1 MGKIKSLNKDNKS
14 LEFLTEYL
22 NTPSPTGFEY
32 TGQKV
37 WLDFLKDYVDTTFV
51 DTYGTAVGVI
61 NPDATYRVVIE
72 AHADEIS
79 RFVNYIDEK
88 WYIYVIRNGGSDHQ
102 IAPSM
107 RVNIWTK
114 NGPVT
119 GIFWRPAIHVRRD
132 GEDPKIQLHDL
143 SIDVWANNKEEVEKM
158 GIHVGTVVTFDAK
171 FMTLND
177 RYYVCRALDN
187 RIGGYMIAQV
197 AKKLKEHK
205 KKLPFWLY
213 IVNSVQE
220 EVGLYGAQM
229 ITDTIKPNVAIV
241 TDVTHD
247 TSTPLHMD
255 KKKHGDTRCGLWPV
269 VSYAPSVHHILRD
282 LSIQAA
288 EKNKIPFQRQASSRY
303 TGTDTDAFAF
313 SNGGVASTLISL
325 PLKYMHTTVESV
337 DKNDVEATIDLMY
350 HTLLELDPREDYK
363 YIKIKKS

>member
-1 MGKIKSLNKDNKS
+1 MSHTPSLDF
-14 LEFLTEYL
+14 LENYL
-22 NTPSPTGFEY
+22 NTPSPTWFESS
-32 TGQKV
+32 GQKV
-37 WLDFLKDYVDTTFV
+37 WLDFITPYVDTTFV
-51 DTYGTAVGVI
+51 DIYGTAVWVV
-61 NPDATYRVVIE
+61 NPEASYKVVIE

-79 RFVNYIDEK
+79 RFVNHIDDK

-114 NGPVT
+114 NGPIV
-119 GIFWRPAIHVRRD
+119 GIFWRPAIHVRKE
-132 GEDPKIQLHDL
+132 EDPKIQIHDL
-143 SIDVWANNKEEVEKM
+143 SIDVWAHDKQEVEKM
-158 GIHVGTVVTFDAK
+158 WIHVGTVVTFDAK
-171 FMTLND
+171 FMVLND

-187 RIGGYMIAQV
+187 RIWWYIISQV
-197 AKKLKEHK
+197 AKKLKDEWK
-205 KKLPFWLY
+205 KIDFWLY

-247 TSTPLHMD
+247 TSTPLHMNV
-255 KKKHGDTRCGLWPV
+255 KKHGDVKCGLWPV
-269 VSYAPSVHHILRD
+269 VSYAPSVHNILRD
-282 LSIQAA
+282 LTIDVA
-288 EKNKIPFQRQASSRY
+288 EKNNIPYQRQASSRY

-337 DKNDVEATIDLMY
+337 DKNDVQATIDLMY
-350 HTLLELDPREDYK
+350 HTLLALDPTEDYK
-363 YIKIKKS
+363 YIKWLK

>member
-1 MGKIKSLNKDNKS
+1 MADINF
-14 LEFLTEYL
+14 LEKYL
-22 NTPSPTGFEY
+22 NTVSPTGFE
-32 TGQKV
+32 TEGQKV
-37 WLDFLKDYVDTTFV
+37 WLDFITPYVDTTFV

-61 NPDATYRVVIE
+61 NPDAQYKVVIE

-79 RFVNYIDEK
+79 WFVHYIDDN

-107 RVNIWTK
+107 RVSLRTK
-114 NGPVT
+114 SGPVI
-119 GIFWRPAIHVRRD
+119 GVFGWPAIHTRQP
-132 GEDPKIQLHDL
+132 GKDPEPELHNL
-143 SIDVWANNKEEVEKM
+143 SIDVGAGTKQEVLSL
-158 GIHVGTVVTFDAK
+158 GIHVGTVVTFNAP
-171 FMTLND
+171 FMILND

-197 AKKLKEHK
+197 AKKIHDNK

-229 ITDTIKPNVAIV
+229 ITNTIKPNVAIV

-255 KKKHGDTRCGLWPV
+255 KKKHGDIKCWSGPV
-269 VSYAPSVHHILRD
+269 VSYAPSVHNILRD
-282 LSIQAA
+282 LTIDVA
-288 EKNKIPFQRQASSRY
+288 EENKIPLQRQANSRW
-303 TGTDTDAFAF
+303 TWTDTDAFAF
-313 SNGGVASTLISL
+313 SNGGIPSTLISL

-337 DKNDVEATIDLMY
+337 HKDDVENTIELMY
-350 HTLLELDPREDYK
+350 QSLLALDVKENYR
-363 YIKIKKS
+363 YIKQ

>member
-1 MGKIKSLNKDNKS
+1 MKNHSSHNF
-14 LEFLTEYL
+14 LETYL
-22 NTPSPTGFEY
+22 NTPSPTGFEKE
-32 TGQKV
+32 GQKI
-37 WLDFLKDYVDTTFV
+37 WLDFLSPYVDTSFV
-51 DTYGTAVGVI
+51 DVYGTAVGVV
-61 NPDATYRVVIE
+61 NPDAPYKVVIE

-79 RFVNYIDEK
+79 RFVNYIDDK
-88 WYIYVIRNGGSDHQ
+88 WYIYVIRNGWSDHQ

-114 NGPVT
+114 NGPVI
-119 GIFWRPAIHVRRD
+119 GIFWRPAIHVRREWD
-132 GEDPKIQLHDL
+132 DPKIQLHDL
-143 SIDVWANNKEEVEKM
+143 SIDVGANSKEEVEKM
-158 GIHVGTVVTFDAK
+158 WIHVGTVVTFDAK

-197 AKKLKEHK
+197 AKRLKENK
-205 KKLPFWLY
+205 KKLNFWLY

-229 ITDTIKPNVAIV
+229 ITDRIKPNVAIV

-255 KKKHGDTRCGLWPV
+255 KKKHGDTRCWLGPV
-269 VSYAPSVHHILRD
+269 VSYAPSVHNILRD
-282 LSIQAA
+282 LTIKVA
-288 EKNKIPFQRQASSRY
+288 EKNKIAFQRQASSRR

-325 PLKYMHTTVESV
+325 PLKYMHTTVEAV

-350 HTLLELDPREDYK
+350 HTILALDPTEDYK
-363 YIKIKKS
+363 YINIKNS

>member
-1 MGKIKSLNKDNKS
+1 MSHIQTVNF
-14 LEFLTEYL
+14 LENYL
-22 NTPSPTGFEY
+22 NTSSPTWFEHK
-32 TGQKV
+32 GQKV
-37 WLDFLKDYVDTTFV
+37 WLDFITPYVDTTFV
-51 DTYGTAVGVI
+51 DIYGTAVAVI
-61 NPDATYRVVIE
+61 NPDASYKVVIE

-79 RFVNYIDEK
+79 RFVNYIDDK
-88 WYIYVIRNGGSDHQ
+88 WYIYVIRNGWSDHQ

-114 NGPVT
+114 NWPVT
-119 GIFWRPAIHVRRD
+119 GIFGRPAIHVRRD
-132 GEDPKIQLHDL
+132 EDPKIQTHDL
-143 SIDVWANNKEEVEKM
+143 SIDVWAHNKEEVEQL
-158 GIHVGTVVTFDAK
+158 GIHVGTVVTFDAN
-171 FMTLND
+171 FMVLND

-197 AKKLKEHK
+197 AKKLKDEW
-205 KKLPFWLY
+205 KKLDFWLY

-229 ITDTIKPNVAIV
+229 ITETIKPNVAIV

-255 KKKHGDTRCGLWPV
+255 KKKHGDVKCGLWPV
-269 VSYAPSVHHILRD
+269 VSYAPSVHNILRD
-282 LSIQAA
+282 LTIDVA
-288 EKNKIPFQRQASSRY
+288 EKNNIKYQRQASSRS

-337 DKNDVEATIDLMY
+337 DKDDVQATIDLMY
-350 HTLLELDPREDYK
+350 HTLLALDPKEDYK
-363 YIKIKKS
+363 YIKIS